1 MKTMNIVSYSPWETV
16 NTISYGGVISMLS
29 PMEGGVGALAP
40 PLHVCVPLST
50 ISFCPQDDC
59 EDIEGSDEKEEAEEE
74 EGRSNG
80 FQPSMRIPLAVITH
94 GLFQGCVSVM
104 SCLYGRE
111 GFVQFCGVGTLNPH
125 PSP

>member
-1 MKTMNIVSYSPWETV
+1 MITVSYSSWETV
-16 NTISYGGVISMLS
+16 NTISYGEGVRGTLAS
-29 PMEGGVGALAP
+29 PVGCVCEARRMS
-40 PLHVCVPLST
+40 PLDVCVPLST

-80 FQPSMRIPLAVITH
+80 FQPSIRTPLAVITH

-111 GFVQFCGVGTLNPH
+111 GSVQF
-125 PSP
+125 